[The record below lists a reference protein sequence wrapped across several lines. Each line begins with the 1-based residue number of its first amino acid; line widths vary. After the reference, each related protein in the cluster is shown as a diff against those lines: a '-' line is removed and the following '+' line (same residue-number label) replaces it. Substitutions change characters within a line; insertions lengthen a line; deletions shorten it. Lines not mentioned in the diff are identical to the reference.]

1 MLGSGSMVRRQTGKR
16 QPPKQCNG
24 VTKQGC
30 RCSIT
35 SDCELKDSSGARVSD
50 PLLHGGA
57 RCLFHTEI
65 FTYCPC
71 VVTDGLVFFLDF
83 ETTGLNVLKH
93 HIVEIAVL
101 SQCNA
106 VFQTVVC
113 PPLFSAEPGVHGI
126 HDDELREGRLS
137 QKRLRAWLYSLT
149 TSPALQSRM
158 AASPPMMK
166 TCVVHHD

>member
-1 MLGSGSMVRRQTGKR
+1 MPLAKMLGSGSMVRRQTGKR

-113 PPLFSAEPGVHGI
+113 LYVT
-126 HDDELREGRLS
+126 GRLVPTP
-137 QKRLRAWLYSLT
+137 L
-149 TSPALQSRM
+149 AL
-158 AASPPMMK
+158 
-166 TCVVHHD
+166 

>member
-1 MLGSGSMVRRQTGKR
+1 MRLLFCLQSFTCMPLAKMLGSGSMVRRQTGKR

-113 PPLFSAEPGVHGI
+113 LYVT
-126 HDDELREGRLS
+126 GRLVPTP
-137 QKRLRAWLYSLT
+137 L
-149 TSPALQSRM
+149 AL
-158 AASPPMMK
+158 
-166 TCVVHHD
+166 